1 VAAKLA
7 AAVQA
12 PLIQPAA
19 ILSGYR
25 AVPLELPEMRQ
36 DSMSPSDRFLIR
48 IADITCAVSSAD
60 PALRMALDECLHK
73 FLVHAGQPDVVIE
86 AKIRDLSAFK
96 DTGALIFDSGAVWRL
111 YQQNGTCS
119 FYFQSPSLGPAPY
132 KIARMHR
139 DFTQGEILL
148 HGSSHEIKQSIYPLE
163 YPLDELLFIN
173 FLSLA
178 RGAEV
183 HACGLVDSKGTGR
196 LFLGQSTAGKT
207 TMGRLWEDDPGVTT
221 LSDDRIIL
229 RKIDNQIWMYGTP
242 WHGEA
247 GFAAPTQAPLNQ
259 VYFLQKGMRNQ
270 ISSLK
275 EAESA
280 SRFFACCFP
289 LFYNRDA
296 VDFTLRFFGDVAKN
310 VPCYELSF
318 LPDKTTV
325 EFLLKVKD

>member
-1 VAAKLA
+1 
-7 AAVQA
+7 
-12 PLIQPAA
+12 
-19 ILSGYR
+19 
-25 AVPLELPEMRQ
+25 
-36 DSMSPSDRFLIR
+36 MSPLDRFLIR

-96 DTGALIFDSGAVWRL
+96 DTGDLIFDSGAVWRL

-119 FYFQSPSLGPAPY
+119 FYFESPSLGPAPY
-132 KIARMHR
+132 KIARMGR
-139 DFTQGEILL
+139 DFTQGEILI
-148 HGSSHEIKQSIYPLE
+148 HGPSYEMKQTIYPLE

-173 FLSLA
+173 FLSLG
-178 RGAEV
+178 RGVEV
-183 HACGLVDSKGTGR
+183 HACGLVDSNGNGH

-207 TMGRLWEDDPGVTT
+207 TMARLWEHDLGVTI

-247 GFAAPTQAPLNQ
+247 GFAAPTRAALNK
-259 VYFLQKGMRNQ
+259 VYFLRKGMENQ
-270 ISSLK
+270 ISPLK

-296 VDFTLRFFGDVAKN
+296 VDFTLRFFDDVAKN

-318 LPDKTTV
+318 LPDKSTV
-325 EFLLKVKD
+325 DFLLKTKD